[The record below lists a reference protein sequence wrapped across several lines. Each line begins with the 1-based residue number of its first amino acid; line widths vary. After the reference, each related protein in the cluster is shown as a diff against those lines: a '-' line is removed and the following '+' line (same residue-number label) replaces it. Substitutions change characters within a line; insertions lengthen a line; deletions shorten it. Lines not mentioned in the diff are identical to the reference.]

1 MSLWI
6 PKLLHSA
13 MWHHIPDNVK
23 TIYIA
28 KFRSFPTAHQ
38 SPVPGEAAAQNNG
51 YISSY
56 LRLEQTLI

>member
-1 MSLWI
+1 
-6 PKLLHSA
+6 
-13 MWHHIPDNVK
+13 MWHHIPNNVK

-28 KFRSFPTAHQ
+28 KFRSCPTAHQ

-56 LRLEQTLI
+56 LRLEHRLI